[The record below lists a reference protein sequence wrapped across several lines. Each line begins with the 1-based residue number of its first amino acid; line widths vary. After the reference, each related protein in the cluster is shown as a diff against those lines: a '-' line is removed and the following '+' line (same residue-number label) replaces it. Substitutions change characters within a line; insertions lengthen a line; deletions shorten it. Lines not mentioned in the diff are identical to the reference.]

1 MESAGRHVPIVFLER
16 IRDEFTQTY
25 GSGKAATAAA
35 NSLNM
40 EFGPKLKEHMQW
52 CGDHSEEISKLAVAF
67 RKLFF
72 EDHSPMLEVL
82 YRQQKGKPMIWI
94 SILDYLG
101 FFLKLTKLEK
111 NDFDKLV
118 IEKGI
123 KVSTAD
129 GSESRSLFF
138 LNRYFWVRPPSKW
151 WKVNVDGSVLQ
162 SGVSGVGLAFRDDEG
177 KLGPVYSMPIG
188 NKKDAFEAEFEA
200 MVFGVNFAIYHNFL
214 NLVLESD
221 CKQLCRYLW
230 GMDPIPPNLLPQ
242 FLGLRLDE
250 LTAYSISLVPR
261 NANRVADNL
270 ATAATCNSNQR
281 EKKMWTARFCAS
293 REEKG
298 KPYYTVNRK
307 YSTRCTHRSSTRD
320 APSDDFIFIPFFFCT
335 VETNSSPR
343 LPLPQQKIL
352 SLPLWI
358 REIGQHHLLE
368 SLYICDA
375 LKCATALLEGKLG
388 GIRLDLDGDHLLHR
402 VARFCSLKLVQL
414 FLHLKARSDTRY
426 SDYSYDHGE
435 DLTNGLRPLD
445 IAFNFARNQYTS
457 LESYSF
463 GGQST
468 FEMIL
473 YLCQLRVG
481 NIGDTIKFLAC
492 SSKDVAKEAYHC
504 ARKGKL
510 TELALLLIVAREK
523 ILVPINLDVKGG
535 VGSSGR
541 TTILHWLQFQILIL
555 THEEKLMGDCK
566 NGKLTKI
573 RRKKMVMR
581 SAALLLEV
589 FERAGHA
596 IEEIIQY
603 LSRSPCVRSE
613 ELEKHAVFVLKEAGF
628 EFKNGDFDFST
639 MDRFDITLTDSSR
652 TRTRNGTP
660 TKDAPSAETNSSP
673 RMPLPQQK
681 IPSLSL
687 WGVSPWS
694 SAQTFPL
701 HQTRGLT
708 STDKSH
714 YTNHM
719 KQTEPIVQNVP
730 QWLPKFRLARFARL
744 LRRGMKIA

>member
-1 MESAGRHVPIVFLER
+1 
-16 IRDEFTQTY
+16 
-25 GSGKAATAAA
+25 
-35 NSLNM
+35 M
-40 EFGPKLKEHMQW
+40 EFGPKLKEQMQW
-52 CGDHSEEISKLAVAF
+52 CGDHSEEISKLAVAS

-72 EDHSPMLEVL
+72 EGHSPILEVL
-82 YRQQKGKPMIWI
+82 YRQQKEPKIWI

-111 NDFDKLV
+111 NDFDRLV
-118 IEKGI
+118 VQKGI
-123 KVSTAD
+123 KVSVAD

-151 WKVNVDGSVLQ
+151 WKVNVDGSVLH
-162 SGVSGVGLAFRDDEG
+162 SGVSGVGFSYRDDEG
-177 KLGPVYSMPIG
+177 KLGPIYSMRIG
-188 NKKDAFEAEFEA
+188 NKKHSFEAELEA
-200 MVFGVNFAIYHNFL
+200 MIFGVNYAIYHKFL
-214 NLVLESD
+214 NLVIESD
-221 CKQLCRYLW
+221 SKALCRYLW
-230 GMDPIPPNLLPQ
+230 GLDPIPPNLLQQ
-242 FLGLRLDE
+242 FLRLRLDE

-261 NANRVADNL
+261 DANRVADNL
-270 ATAATCNSNQR
+270 ATAATCSSNVR
-281 EKKMWTARFCAS
+281 ANKMRAARFCAQQ
-293 REEKG
+293 EEMG

-320 APSDDFIFIPFFFCT
+320 SPSDDFIFLPFFFCT
-335 VETNSSPR
+335 AETNSSHR
-343 LPLPQQKIL
+343 LPLPQRKIP

-358 REIGQHHLLE
+358 REIGWHHLLE
-368 SLYICDA
+368 SLCICDA
-375 LKCATALLEGKLG
+375 LKCATALLERKLG
-388 GIRLDLDGDHLLHR
+388 GIRLDLDGDHLLHHA
-402 VARFCSLKLVQL
+402 ARFCSSKLIQL

-468 FEMIL
+468 FEMIH
-473 YLCQLRVG
+473 LCQLRVG
-481 NIGDTIKFLAC
+481 RVGDAIKFVAC
-492 SSKDVAKEAYHC
+492 ASKYVAKEGYHY
-504 ARKGKL
+504 ARKAKL
-510 TELALLLIVAREK
+510 IELALLLIVAPKK
-523 ILVPINLDVKGG
+523 ILVPVNLYVEGG
-535 VGSSGR
+535 GGSSGR

-566 NGKLTKI
+566 NGKLTEI

-603 LSRSPCVRSE
+603 LSRSPCARSE
-613 ELEKHAVFVLKEAGF
+613 ELEKHAVFWLKEAGF

-639 MDRFDITLTDSSR
+639 MDWFDITLTDSI
-652 TRTRNGTP
+652 RTRNRTP

-673 RMPLPQQK
+673 RLPLPQQK
-681 IPSLSL
+681 ILSLPL

-694 SAQTFPL
+694 SAQTFPF
-701 HQTRGLT
+701 HQTRCFT

-719 KQTEPIVQNVP
+719 KQTEPMVQNVP
-730 QWLPKFRLARFARL
+730 QWLSKVRLAHFARL